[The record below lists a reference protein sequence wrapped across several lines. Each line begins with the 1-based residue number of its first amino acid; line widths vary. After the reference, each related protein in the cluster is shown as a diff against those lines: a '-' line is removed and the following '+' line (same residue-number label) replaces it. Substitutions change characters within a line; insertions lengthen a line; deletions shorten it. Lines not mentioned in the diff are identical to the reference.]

1 MGMKSPADYKDRLID
16 DPTSKR
22 SPWQTMRAGMTNL
35 ELDEALRMLGEFS
48 KICREISV
56 AAKLIGEHLDQL
68 EGELLRR
75 LILAE
80 LRE

>member
-1 MGMKSPADYKDRLID
+1 MTEWLFHLLLA
-16 DPTSKR
+16 
-22 SPWQTMRAGMTNL
+22 RAGMTNL
-35 ELDEALRMLGEFS
+35 ELDEALRKLGEFS
-48 KICREISV
+48 EICREISV
-56 AAKLIGEHLDQL
+56 AVKLIGEHLDQL